1 MNYHKYRNSHKNEY
15 NKDLNQ
21 LIDQSINQY
30 SALTVTTH
38 PLLHVSNDGHNIA
51 KFNRTSCIP
60 EAPAP
65 YTLAGRSSLSAL
77 PNLAAETIFIDL
89 VIFWIF
95 FTLLSRKET
104 KKQKYILSNFSQ
116 HDCAV
121 PENIHTPP

>member
-1 MNYHKYRNSHKNEY
+1 MTSAQVAETSVTNNSSFLKYP
-15 NKDLNQ
+15 
-21 LIDQSINQY
+21 
-30 SALTVTTH
+30 H
-38 PLLHVSNDGHNIA
+38 PDDHTIQTDGHNVA
-51 KFNRTSCIP
+51 KFNGTPYIP

-104 KKQKYILSNFSQ
+104 KNKNTCSMIVQFQKISILPNRR
-116 HDCAV
+116 D
-121 PENIHTPP
+121 